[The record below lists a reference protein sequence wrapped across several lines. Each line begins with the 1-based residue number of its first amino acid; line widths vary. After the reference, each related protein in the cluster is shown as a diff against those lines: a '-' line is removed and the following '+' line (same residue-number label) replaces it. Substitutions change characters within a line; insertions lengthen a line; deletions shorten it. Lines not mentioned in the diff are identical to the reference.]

1 MKKYKIA
8 FAVLALFLAVMC
20 IYPVSADVI
29 VSEPEFTYEI
39 SEQKLNTEITIGGGS
54 ETAPASDYPMDII
67 LLLDIS
73 KSMEEKYNEKTR
85 LDIAK
90 KTITEQFLPFPY
102 GKIRIGLV
110 TFAKHATCEM
120 PLTRDLEEVRK
131 KAEDAYA
138 TDIYTN
144 LGEGIEEVTKNIKE
158 RSDKKPLPIIVVFSD
173 GCYDEEIDPIE
184 KAKLAA
190 KEGITIYT
198 IGMGKK
204 DEINEVVLKK
214 IAEEA
219 KGEYYYIED
228 LPNGKDNDP
237 LETMLGM
244 DKSFSATNV
253 VIKFKQADAL
263 LDYYSSEHPVHTSLE
278 PGTKPPVLIEK
289 DKFEF
294 IVPKM
299 EEGQKITFV
308 FDAFPLKG
316 GDVGA
321 ATLDL
326 YFIDKNGPQARD
338 KPLVEKGL
346 VTPEEMLEEKREEIA
361 ILNDELEET
370 KEKYSALI
378 GVLVIILIALI
389 IFELKRKGEVSAKEG
404 DYNTCQG
411 KKRELEDE
419 KSTLKSDITNLQKQL
434 ENSNKELAKCKIKLQ
449 TLLGSNEEAITTEK
463 EKKDEF
469 VMKER
474 VETEEAGK
482 EKVESAVEEEEPATV
497 EVEEGKR
504 FIVRDRIE
512 ENKGGES

>member
-1 MKKYKIA
+1 
-8 FAVLALFLAVMC
+8 
-20 IYPVSADVI
+20 VSADVI
-29 VSEPEFTYEI
+29 VSEPEFTYEL

-90 KTITEQFLPFPY
+90 ETITEQFLPFPY
-102 GKIRIGLV
+102 EKIRVSLV
-110 TFAKHATCEM
+110 TFAKHATSEM

-144 LGEGIEEVTKNIKE
+144 LGEGIEEATKNIKE
-158 RSDKKPLPIIVVFSD
+158 RSNKKPLPIIVVFSD

-198 IGMGKK
+198 IGMGKR
-204 DEINEVVLKK
+204 DEINEVELRK
-214 IAEEA
+214 IAEET
-219 KGEYYYIED
+219 KGEYYYIAD
-228 LPNGKDNDP
+228 LPKGKKNDP

-244 DKSFSATNV
+244 DKSFSATNLN
-253 VIKFKQADAL
+253 IKFEQAEAL
-263 LDYYSSEHPVHTSLE
+263 LDYFSSEHPVHTSLE
-278 PGTKPPVLIEK
+278 PGTNPPVLIEK

-346 VTPEEMLEEKREEIA
+346 VTPEEMLEEEKKKMANILESERLKTKIASAFALIFIVALIA
-361 ILNDELEET
+361 IWRKDNKKINELQEDNENIRKSKEDNEDKLRELNENKTELT
-370 KEKYSALI
+370 KTIGNLTEK
-378 GVLVIILIALI
+378 
-389 IFELKRKGEVSAKEG
+389 R
-404 DYNTCQG
+404 
-411 KKRELEDE
+411 RELE
-419 KSTLKSDITNLQKQL
+419 KKI
-434 ENSNKELAKCKIKLQ
+434 KELEREKL
-449 TLLGSNEEAITTEK
+449 
-463 EKKDEF
+463 
-469 VMKER
+469 
-474 VETEEAGK
+474 GK
-482 EKVESAVEEEEPATV
+482 
-497 EVEEGKR
+497 
-504 FIVRDRIE
+504 
-512 ENKGGES
+512 